1 VLLAKSNS
9 LPNIDKKRMNTR
21 RQYNNKNKDQ
31 QGIGN
36 VHRTP
41 PPDTP
46 KQDTQKAPNKHPDT
60 RARHV
65 I

>member
-1 VLLAKSNS
+1 VVLNS
-9 LPNIDKKRMNTR
+9 K
-21 RQYNNKNKDQ
+21 NNKNKDQ

-46 KQDTQKAPNKHPDT
+46 KQDTQRPKLNSAGINDLEGPENKT
-60 RARHV
+60 TLK
-65 I
+65 